1 VSENALTS
9 LVNRGNVNHFGAN
22 PPLESHARAYTCF
35 PLYDPLYDT
44 FATKGNYRDWPEIRK
59 GVKGM
64 HVSIRRYGLLTRE
77 PVEKVLQGVR
87 EGFIPIIRDQPG
99 FLAYYALD
107 SGGGTL
113 TSISIFE
120 HRAGAEKSNKMA
132 VDWVGKNLI
141 NTLPTSPEII
151 VGEVG
156 AHELNLYKLGIR

>member
-1 VSENALTS
+1 
-9 LVNRGNVNHFGAN
+9 
-22 PPLESHARAYTCF
+22 
-35 PLYDPLYDT
+35 
-44 FATKGNYRDWPEIRK
+44 
-59 GVKGM
+59 M

-77 PVEKVLQGVR
+77 PVKQVLQGVR
-87 EGFIPIIRDQPG
+87 EGFIPIVKDQPG

-132 VDWVGKNLI
+132 EDWIGKNLM

-156 AHELNLYKLGIR
+156 AHEFNLTKLGIGELIG